1 VNGERYN
8 IVAIIPADAWSAMFL
23 ELETGETRTAPLMYF
38 ALVDGEGSETLGD
51 SVGYR
56 RVVGF
61 SVAGCV
67 EDDPTFITYLHN
79 TETPTKYQAR
89 IREAT
94 EDYRHRS
101 GVAPW

>member
-8 IVAIIPADAWSAMFL
+8 ILSIIPADAWSAMFL

-67 EDDPTFITYLHN
+67 EDDPTFYAYLHT
-79 TETPTKYQAR
+79 TETPTKYQAQ
-89 IREAT
+89 IREAV
-94 EDYRHRS
+94 ERFRERV
-101 GVAPW
+101 GPW